1 MQEPSAADGQAI
13 VRQIER
19 DAWRYT
25 VLRAL
30 VSVGC
35 PEQLRDG
42 PRTIADLA
50 ERCGAH
56 PITLHRMLRAVAQ
69 TGLVRS
75 VPPDSYELTMAG
87 RALLEGRAEKTLKY
101 NTDPEIWG
109 AFGELTETVRTGEA
123 PFMLR
128 HGNTYSYL
136 SDKPE
141 LAAAFDQLM
150 QANLAPLAASLIQSG
165 VFSGTGTV
173 VDVGGGNGT
182 FLAEILLANPGLR
195 GILLDLERVIP
206 AARQYLTGKGLAD
219 RCEFVEGDFFTTMPV
234 GGDEYFV
241 AHVLHNWDDE
251 RAAAIL
257 RKIRAAIPGHGRL
270 FILEQPLPDDDRP
283 HYGKDLDIRMLTLHR
298 GRERSNAEYAALLAG
313 TGFKPGET
321 IALHRD
327 ECLLTAT
334 PA

>member
-1 MQEPSAADGQAI
+1 
-13 VRQIER
+13 
-19 DAWRYT
+19 
-25 VLRAL
+25 
-30 VSVGC
+30 
-35 PEQLRDG
+35 
-42 PRTIADLA
+42 
-50 ERCGAH
+50 
-56 PITLHRMLRAVAQ
+56 
-69 TGLVRS
+69 
-75 VPPDSYELTMAG
+75 
-87 RALLEGRAEKTLKY
+87 
-101 NTDPEIWG
+101 
-109 AFGELTETVRTGEA
+109 
-123 PFMLR
+123 
-128 HGNTYSYL
+128 
-136 SDKPE
+136 
-141 LAAAFDQLM
+141 
-150 QANLAPLAASLIQSG
+150 
-165 VFSGTGTV
+165 
-173 VDVGGGNGT
+173 
-182 FLAEILLANPGLR
+182 
-195 GILLDLERVIP
+195 
-206 AARQYLTGKGLAD
+206 
-219 RCEFVEGDFFTTMPV
+219 V